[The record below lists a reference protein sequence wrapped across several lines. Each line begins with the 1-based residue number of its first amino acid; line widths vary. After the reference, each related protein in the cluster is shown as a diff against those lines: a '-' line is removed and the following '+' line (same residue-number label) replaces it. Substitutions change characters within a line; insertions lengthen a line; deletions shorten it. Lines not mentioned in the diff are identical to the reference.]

1 MLTKKYNYVNINCQF
16 VLYILMLFPTPTDR
30 REEMELVALILM
42 IVIYFFMENL
52 TDYYIKIKNEWLEFL
67 LQMTVI
73 VVVVLP
79 LYFFMNL
86 LGLDLAEAV
95 NFIDEKFGVLM
106 FLAIFIISALVGSG
120 LAQIVKHFFPRKNKE
135 ITSSK

>member
-16 VLYILMLFPTPTDR
+16 VLYIL
-30 REEMELVALILM
+30 
-42 IVIYFFMENL
+42 
-52 TDYYIKIKNEWLEFL
+52 IKNEWLEFL